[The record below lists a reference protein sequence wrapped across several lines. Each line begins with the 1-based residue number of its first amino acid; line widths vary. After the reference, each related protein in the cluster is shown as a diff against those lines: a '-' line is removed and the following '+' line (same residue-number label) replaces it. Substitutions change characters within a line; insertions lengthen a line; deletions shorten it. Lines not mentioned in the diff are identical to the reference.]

1 MNHSSVLYSRRDAVT
16 LLSEE
21 RGRSLLHPLD
31 PSLIS
36 KWCADLGFE
45 LGLQEF
51 DEEQMAQLR
60 AMNQHYAR
68 GGNRKKLL
76 KKMRNPKWY
85 QSQS

>member
-1 MNHSSVLYSRRDAVT
+1 MSHSSVLYSRKDAIE

-21 RGRSLLHPLD
+21 RGRSPLHSLD

-45 LGLQEF
+45 CGLQEF
-51 DEEQMAQLR
+51 DEVQMAQLR

-68 GGNRKKLL
+68 GGSRQELL

-85 QSQS
+85 QSPN